1 MYRYQG
7 AEVAVDRTH
16 FTLTRRRSGGTGA
29 DEWNPQGEINRGR
42 PGEEQLRPKAG
53 EAGKHWREV
62 KVFTAKSVRWLHML
76 RQGILRQQYISKVFY
91 QTTITNRYFKQ

>member
-1 MYRYQG
+1 M
-7 AEVAVDRTH
+7 AVDRSH
-16 FTLTRRRSGGTGA
+16 STLTRRRSGGTGA
-29 DEWNPQGEINRGR
+29 DEWNPQGQINRGR

-76 RQGILRQQYISKVFY
+76 RQGVTATVYYERV
-91 QTTITNRYFKQ
+91 